1 MLHLELFCVLYT
13 RCCMCHVLYTSQTLM
28 ITQYLMIS
36 ISAYLSSLFTEYIWE
51 KVNMHWNVKCPLY
64 AQVFEYLIP
73 SLVAQFWE
81 SVELSVHSGDEF
93 FLKEVVTLGQ
103 PQVCILRLHF
113 LSCHSASKNS
123 MMFSLSD
130 RLCTLKPWDIS
141 FPPSRCF
148 LSTICSDTR

>member
-1 MLHLELFCVLYT
+1 
-13 RCCMCHVLYTSQTLM
+13 MCHVLYIFQTLM
-28 ITQYLMIS
+28 ISQYLIIS
-36 ISAYLSSLFTEYIWE
+36 ICTNLSCLFPEYIW
-51 KVNMHWNVKCPLY
+51 KRVNMHWNVKCPLY
-64 AQVFEYLIP
+64 AQVFEHLIP

-123 MMFSLSD
+123 MFSLSD
-130 RLCTLKPWDIS
+130 WLCTLKPWDNLS
-141 FPPSRCF
+141 SLPLF
-148 LSTICSDTR
+148 LVKHLFRYQIRN